1 MHFCQF
7 RAGEIVLSVET
18 PEKLDIKEP
27 YSFFVCENEKSDLS
41 VRFCYINEIN
51 EVTGHIITDTDTVVV
66 SKESENLYFYYRV
79 TGDNKFYALRKVN
92 KNDLTKHEIFIPE
105 EYRGMIWTRL
115 VFSLINFDDVA
126 AQFDSAVF
134 HASFIEYNGEAI
146 LFTAPCGTGKS
157 TQASLWEKYKDAQII
172 NGDKALLFEKN
183 GLFFASGLPFSG
195 SSQICKNKILP
206 VKAIIR
212 LGQATENKT
221 AVLTGVKAYKAVL
234 EGCYHSVWSSV
245 YDTKTSLIAEKIA
258 TSIPV
263 YSLDCLPD
271 KTAVDALYNV
281 LY

>member
-1 MHFCQF
+1 MHSCQF

-27 YSFFVCENEKSDLS
+27 YSFFVCENEKSNLS

-51 EVTGHIITDTDTVVV
+51 EVKGSITNNSDTVVV
-66 SKESENLYFYYRV
+66 AEDCENLYFYYRV
-79 TGDNKFYALRKVN
+79 LGDGNFYALRRVN

-105 EYRGMIWTRL
+105 KYRGMIWTRL

-157 TQASLWEKYKDAQII
+157 TQASLWEKYKGVEII
-172 NGDKALLFEKN
+172 NGDKTLIFEKN
-183 GLFFASGLPFSG
+183 GQLFASGLPFSG
-195 SSQICKNKILP
+195 SSEICKNKILP
-206 VKAIIR
+206 IKAIVR
-212 LGQATENKT
+212 LGQSKENKINI
-221 AVLTGVKAYKAVL
+221 LTGVKAYKAVF
-234 EGCYHSVWSSV
+234 EGCYHSVWSNE
-245 YDTKTSLIAEKIA
+245 YNKKTSLIAEKIA
-258 TSIPV
+258 TAVPV
-263 YSLDCLPD
+263 YSFDCLPD
-271 KTAVDALYNV
+271 KTAVDALYDV